1 MNVVFSNPGH
11 PEYGVA
17 TIPFP
22 IPKADYGNCL
32 FTLTALDI
40 GNVLTADCKVEEI
53 SEDSPVFQRL
63 VGSAVNVDELDY
75 LVKRMDS
82 FDKRELAQF
91 HAVAISQN
99 FHEVKDLINLTF
111 CCQNVPI
118 VQDFTD
124 LQKVGQH
131 CYMVKNGGAMT
142 MEDAQSIDFK
152 KEALKLLL
160 NEEGKVT
167 QYGVIYDEGF
177 ALEQLYE
184 GRRFP
189 QYRYEDCVMEVEVT
203 TAKEIA
209 ENITP
214 VCHAL
219 PMSAMQLERAMQR
232 DGFADGEELELRFM
246 ESNLPVEV
254 DVLLDF
260 ESESLA
266 DLNAM
271 CQAAADFTAEDYAKL
286 GAAARF
292 TKPATATALQNL
304 AQQLDLFDFIPGIQT
319 PQEYGK
325 HMIMESG
332 HFEYDEN
339 LAGYYNFE
347 KYGVERMEQ
356 EYGEFNERGYISYHG
371 AVSIPEL
378 LGGVDCERMDM
389 TMGGMA

>member
-1 MNVVFSNPGH
+1 M
-11 PEYGVA
+11 
-17 TIPFP
+17 
-22 IPKADYGNCL
+22 
-32 FTLTALDI
+32 
-40 GNVLTADCKVEEI
+40 
-53 SEDSPVFQRL
+53 
-63 VGSAVNVDELDY
+63 
-75 LVKRMDS
+75 
-82 FDKRELAQF
+82 
-91 HAVAISQN
+91 
-99 FHEVKDLINLTF
+99 
-111 CCQNVPI
+111 
-118 VQDFTD
+118 
-124 LQKVGQH
+124 
-131 CYMVKNGGAMT
+131 
-142 MEDAQSIDFK
+142 
-152 KEALKLLL
+152 
-160 NEEGKVT
+160 T

-271 CQAAADFTAEDYAKL
+271 CQAVADFTVEDYAKL

-292 TKPATATALQNL
+292 TKPTTATALQNL

-371 AVSIPEL
+371 AVSIPKL